1 MTAFRKDLRRLRHC
15 MTHVLLAPACA
26 LLLSACVMD
35 QTTPAAGTAATP
47 TIGTDT
53 EAMQARMDRL
63 ERDLA
68 NLRIDYS
75 IVRPSM
81 ERLVSKETGLE
92 QRLANIEA
100 AFGPMTASI
109 SKPKKT
115 AYTKIA
121 PPKSAVKRT
130 TPATTGNY
138 GVHLASYKALENVE
152 KGWAALKK
160 DHKALLANLEP
171 YVRDFNNSSK
181 GGAYKR
187 LIAGPIAS
195 NAQADKLC
203 KKLKQSGV
211 WCQAVSLGGRTK

>member
-1 MTAFRKDLRRLRHC
+1 MTAFRKDLQRLRHY
-15 MTHVLLAPACA
+15 MTNVLLAPACA

-35 QTTPAAGTAATP
+35 DTTPAAGAATTP
-47 TIGTDT
+47 TIGTNT
-53 EAMQARMDRL
+53 EAMQARIDRL

-109 SKPKKT
+109 SKSKKT

-121 PPKSAVKRT
+121 PPTPAVKQST
-130 TPATTGNY
+130 TATTGNY

-152 KGWAALKK
+152 KGWVALKK
-160 DHKALLANLEP
+160 NHGALLTNLEP
-171 YVRDFNNSSK
+171 YVRNFDNSSK

-195 NAQADKLC
+195 NAQADRLC

-211 WCQAVSLGGRTK
+211 WCQAVSLDGRSN

>member
-15 MTHVLLAPACA
+15 MANVLLAPACA
-26 LLLSACVMD
+26 LLLSACVID
-35 QTTPAAGTAATP
+35 QATPAAGTAATP
-47 TIGTDT
+47 TIGTDA
-53 EAMQARMDRL
+53 EAMHARMDRL

-100 AFGPMTASI
+100 AFGPITASI
-109 SKPKKT
+109 SKPQKT
-115 AYTKIA
+115 AYAKIA
-121 PPKSAVKRT
+121 RRKTEKKNA
-130 TPATTGNY
+130 TPTMTGNY
-138 GVHLASYKALENVE
+138 GVHLASYKALANVE
-152 KGWAALKK
+152 KGWATLKK
-160 DHKALLANLEP
+160 DHPALLAHLEP
-171 YVRDFNNSSK
+171 YIRNFNNPSR

-211 WCQAVSLGGRTK
+211 WCQAVSLDGRN